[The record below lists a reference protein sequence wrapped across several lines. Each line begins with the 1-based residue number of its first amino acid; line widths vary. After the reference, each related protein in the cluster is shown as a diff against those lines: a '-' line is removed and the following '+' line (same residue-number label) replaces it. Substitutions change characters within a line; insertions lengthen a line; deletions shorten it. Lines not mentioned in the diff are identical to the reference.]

1 MMRRFFKIHI
11 MTDEF
16 GFREIAPFHG
26 ISDERFDELLKIIDG
41 YNPHE
46 CVIYR
51 QWDKRDTYFTDK
63 GILPHEVYFAGMVAG
78 ANHLDAGRKMNEVR
92 AKIRSLGVVI

>member
-1 MMRRFFKIHI
+1 MRLFFKIHI

-16 GFREIAPFHG
+16 GFRELAPFHG

-51 QWDKRDTYFTDK
+51 
-63 GILPHEVYFAGMVAG
+63 
-78 ANHLDAGRKMNEVR
+78 
-92 AKIRSLGVVI
+92 